1 MSTNSPPPL
10 ASPSPSP
17 SPSPSLGVWEVFSD
31 EQAAAF
37 VHAALRRGLD
47 LGAICRDL
55 VAQAAVRGSRDDKSA
70 VIPPVGTS
78 WSAYL
83 GLGCSGRPG
92 RHGMPRGPAHASL
105 LGRRRVAPE
114 RQALL
119 PEAQGAP
126 RPKQH
131 SSHPRHMKCMDP
143 GKCRCSCGVDGVRK

>member
-1 MSTNSPPPL
+1 M
-10 ASPSPSP
+10 
-17 SPSPSLGVWEVFSD
+17 FSD

-78 WSAYL
+78 WLAYL

-92 RHGMPRGPAHASL
+92 RHGLPRGGTRLAARASQSGKPSSQRLRAHRGQSRIVPTLAT
-105 LGRRRVAPE
+105 
-114 RQALL
+114 
-119 PEAQGAP
+119 
-126 RPKQH
+126 
-131 SSHPRHMKCMDP
+131 
-143 GKCRCSCGVDGVRK
+143 

>member
-17 SPSPSLGVWEVFSD
+17 SPSPGVWEVVSD

-78 WSAYL
+78 WLAYL

-92 RHGMPRGPAHASL
+92 RHGLPRGPAHASL
-105 LGRRRVAPE
+105 LGRRRAASPPP
-114 RQALL
+114 RGSGCT
-119 PEAQGAP
+119 EAKAA
-126 RPKQH
+126 
-131 SSHPRHMKCMDP
+131 
-143 GKCRCSCGVDGVRK
+143 

>member
-1 MSTNSPPPL
+1 MNKRVHHSPPPL

-78 WSAYL
+78 WSANL

-92 RHGMPRGPAHASL
+92 RHGLPRGGTRLAARASQSGKPSSQRLRAHRGQSRIVPTLAT
-105 LGRRRVAPE
+105 
-114 RQALL
+114 
-119 PEAQGAP
+119 
-126 RPKQH
+126 
-131 SSHPRHMKCMDP
+131 
-143 GKCRCSCGVDGVRK
+143 